1 MQHIR
6 NHANPVQDCNFVLYD
21 GSYTSSNG
29 LASAQNAIFA
39 TQTSGQG
46 TSPCR
51 LLVSSAN
58 GGSISIVDATG
69 RTVYLNPSAVVLPPV
84 DSLAAGQTLAQGDRL
99 YSDDG
104 SYFLTVQ
111 SDGNLVL
118 CASCTF
124 QGPCTHDGVW
134 HTCHQRCLIA
144 TPCLEQVQYCP
155 LQWLLYLFE
164 VWCVLCQ
171 HVRAFHQDTLQRCDG
186 DGAPC
191 PSLVYNLLELLLR
204 GKV

>member
-134 HTCHQRCLIA
+134 HTNMSSAVPDRDPVLGAGTILSSTMA
-144 TPCLEQVQYCP
+144 TIPFRGLVCSLPTRTGVP
-155 LQWLLYLFE
+155 PR
-164 VWCVLCQ
+164 
-171 HVRAFHQDTLQRCDG
+171 H
-186 DGAPC
+186 
-191 PSLVYNLLELLLR
+191 PSAL
-204 GKV
+204 